1 MYVQHKKED
10 CCGCSACMTMCPAK
24 CITMKRDEEGFL
36 YPEIDETKC
45 LHCGMCQKVC
55 DFNKIHDWDAMPQP
69 KAYAAKQK
77 SDLERAKSQSGG
89 MFAALSDVVLEMGG
103 VVYGAG
109 YDEEWNVMHKRAETK
124 EARDEMRG
132 SKYVQSD
139 MRDTFRRVLEDLS
152 KGRTVLFS
160 GTHCQCAGLKS
171 LAEMRHART
180 EKLFLVDIV
189 CHGVPSPKIYQAYM
203 EFMKKK
209 HRGEIERFNFRNKG
223 KFGWHSHVES
233 AIIKGKEYDTELYV
247 DLFYGHNALRSSCH
261 QCPYKHTVHVT
272 DITVSD
278 FWGIEKWAP
287 DFDDNKGVSLVLLNT
302 SKGNDLFETAKKR
315 LYYREAQI
323 KDCIQP
329 PLQHPFPRPATR
341 ERFWRDFETKPF
353 EYVLAH
359 YTYHYGWRT
368 YTKKAVKCVLK
379 AVLPRPAIEVLKK
392 LRGR

>member
-10 CCGCSACMTMCPAK
+10 CCGCCACMTICPAK

-45 LHCGMCQKVC
+45 LHCGMRQKVC
-55 DFNKIHDWDAMPQP
+55 DFNKIHDWGAMPQP
-69 KAYAAKQK
+69 KAYAAKQN

-103 VVYGAG
+103 VVYSAG

-160 GTHCQCAGLKS
+160 GTHCQCAGLRS

-189 CHGVPSPKIYQAYM
+189 CHGVPSPKVYQAYM
-203 EFMKKK
+203 EFMKKRHK
-209 HRGEIERFNFRNKG
+209 GEIEGFKFRNK
-223 KFGWHSHVES
+223 KF
-233 AIIKGKEYDTELYV
+233 
-247 DLFYGHNALRSSCH
+247 
-261 QCPYKHTVHVT
+261 
-272 DITVSD
+272 
-278 FWGIEKWAP
+278 
-287 DFDDNKGVSLVLLNT
+287 
-302 SKGNDLFETAKKR
+302 
-315 LYYREAQI
+315 
-323 KDCIQP
+323 
-329 PLQHPFPRPATR
+329 
-341 ERFWRDFETKPF
+341 
-353 EYVLAH
+353 
-359 YTYHYGWRT
+359 
-368 YTKKAVKCVLK
+368 
-379 AVLPRPAIEVLKK
+379 
-392 LRGR
+392 

>member
-10 CCGCSACMTMCPAK
+10 CCGCSACMTICPAK

-89 MFAALSDVVLEMGG
+89 MFAALSDVVLAMGG

-152 KGRTVLFS
+152 KGRTILFS

-203 EFMKKK
+203 EFMKKRHK
-209 HRGEIERFNFRNKG
+209 GEIEGFKFRNK
-223 KFGWHSHVES
+223 KFGWHNTVES
-233 AIIKGKEYDTELYV
+233 VTIEGKEYDTMLYR
-247 DLFYGHNALRSSCH
+247 DLFYNDDALRTSCFK
-261 QCPYKHTVHVT
+261 CPYKNVVHTS
-272 DITVSD
+272 DITIGD
-278 FWGIEKWAP
+278 FWGIEKWAA
-287 DFDDNKGVSLVLLNT
+287 DFDDTKGISLAILNT
-302 SKGNDLFETAKKR
+302 PKGEQMFEKTKES
-315 LYYREAQI
+315 LDIRESAI
-323 KDCIQP
+323 EDCLQP
-329 PLQHPFPRPATR
+329 CLKQPMPRPATR
-341 ERFWRDFETKPF
+341 ERFWRDFKTKPF

-359 YTYHYGWRT
+359 YTHHYGWRT

-379 AVLPRPAIEVLKK
+379 AVLPRPAIEALKK

>member
-10 CCGCSACMTMCPAK
+10 CCGCSACMTICPAK

-89 MFAALSDVVLEMGG
+89 MFSALSDVVLEMGG

-189 CHGVPSPKIYQAYM
+189 CHGVPSPKVYQAYM
-203 EFMKKK
+203 EFMKKRHK
-209 HRGEIERFNFRNKG
+209 GEIEGFKFRNK
-223 KFGWHSHVES
+223 KFGCHNTVES
-233 AIIKGKEYDTELYV
+233 VTIEGKEYDTMLYR
-247 DLFYGHNALRSSCH
+247 DLFYNDDALRTSCFK
-261 QCPYKHTVHVT
+261 CPYKNVVHTS
-272 DITVSD
+272 DITIGD
-278 FWGIEKWAP
+278 FWGIEKWAA
-287 DFDDNKGVSLVLLNT
+287 DFDDTKGISLAILNT
-302 SKGNDLFETAKKR
+302 PKGEQIFEKTKES
-315 LYYREAQI
+315 LDIRESAI
-323 KDCIQP
+323 EDCLQP
-329 PLQHPFPRPATR
+329 CLKQPMPRPATR

-368 YTKKAVKCVLK
+368 YTKKAVKRVLK
-379 AVLPRPAIEVLKK
+379 AILPRPAIEVLKK